1 MAKHMDNKASNQT
14 KYKSNKKSNNIIF
27 LICIIIF
34 IYSTFNIVVWIKSNI
49 RLKNQKEELEKEVI
63 SIQQTEE
70 GEKEAII
77 DFDKLTQINSDVVG
91 WIEIPNTNINY
102 PILQGKDNE
111 YYLKKDIYKKYNS
124 GGSIFLDY
132 QNNPN
137 FTDDNTVIYGH
148 NLHLGQM
155 FSDLQKILKE
165 ELGTDILIK
174 VYFKNQEKQ
183 YKVFSSYLSEPI
195 KNPINTNITDKKTFI
210 EKIIKD
216 SQIDFNIMPNE
227 QDEILTLSTCDR
239 TGKKR
244 IIVHAVGILTET
256 INQEGEI

>member
-49 RLKNQKEELEKEVI
+49 SIKKQEKQLEKEVI

-70 GEKEAII
+70 GEKKAII